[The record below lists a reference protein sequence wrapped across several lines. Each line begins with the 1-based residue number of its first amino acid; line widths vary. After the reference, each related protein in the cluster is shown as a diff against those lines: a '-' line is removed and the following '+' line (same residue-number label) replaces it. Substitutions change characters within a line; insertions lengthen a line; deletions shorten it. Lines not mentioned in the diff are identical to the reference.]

1 MIIMNKRL
9 NQYKP
14 QWIIT
19 SLLFAVIIGL
29 GLGYLIFQPTS
40 PPVATGDD
48 EHVHQAGETT
58 WTCSMHPQI
67 RQNEPGNCPICGME
81 LIPLTENTS
90 SDPLVLE
97 MTPAAVKLA
106 QIETTV
112 IEESGTSEQSLILS
126 GKIQEDERL
135 TASQVAHIP
144 GRIEKLYISF
154 QGESVTRGQKI
165 AKLYSPELIT
175 AQQELFQALKLTANN
190 PGLLVAARQKLAYWK
205 LTEAQIQE
213 IEASGTIQETFDI
226 YADASGIVTTRRVSV
241 GDYVKQGDVLF
252 DLVNLNRVWVLF
264 DAYEEDLSQIKVGDK
279 VQFTTGSVPGK
290 TFDTRI
296 TFIDPVINPQT
307 RVASIRGEVSNANR
321 SLKPEMFVKGELL
334 SPTSGEK
341 QLLLPK
347 SAVLWTGR
355 RSVVYVKVPEMT
367 VPSYRFQEIEL
378 GERVGGNYLI
388 NNGLLAGDE
397 VVTYGSFSIDAAAQL
412 NNQQSMMNRLVSN
425 EGNSPSDIP
434 QYASLTPQ
442 AFQEQ
447 LAEIVTAYLP
457 LKDALV
463 QADREAAQAQ
473 ANALRSKIE
482 AANMTLLK
490 GDIHAYWMT
499 QAKALAA
506 HAEEI
511 ASSEEISVQRDQFSF
526 LSAGLIETIQALGI
540 RGDTV
545 FVQHC
550 PMAIDNQG
558 ADWLSLQEEIRNP
571 YFGDQMLTCGS
582 VTQQLPAPIQQPE
595 TNPNQLHNH

>member
-1 MIIMNKRL
+1 MNKRL

-14 QWIIT
+14 QWIIAGI
-19 SLLFAVIIGL
+19 LLAVIIGL
-29 GLGYLIFQPTS
+29 GLGYLIFQPSS
-40 PPVATGDD
+40 PPVATGDA
-48 EHVHQAGETT
+48 EHVHEAGESI

-81 LIPLTENTS
+81 LIPLAENTS

-97 MTPAAVKLA
+97 MTAAAVKLA

-112 IEESGTSEQSLILS
+112 IEESGTMEQSLSLS

-135 TASQVAHIP
+135 AASQVAHIP
-144 GRIEKLYISF
+144 GRIEKLYVSF
-154 QGESVTRGQKI
+154 QGESVARGQRI

-175 AQQELFQALKLTANN
+175 AQQELFQALKLTSNN
-190 PGLLVAARQKLAYWK
+190 PGLLAAARQKLAYWK

-213 IEASGTIQETFDI
+213 MEASGTIQETFDI

-241 GDYVKQGDVLF
+241 GDYVKQGSVLF

-279 VQFTTGSVPGK
+279 VQFTTASVPGK
-290 TFDTRI
+290 TFNTRI

-334 SPTSGEK
+334 SPTSAEN

-355 RSVVYVKVPEMT
+355 RSVVYVKVPDMI
-367 VPSYRFQEIEL
+367 VPSFRFQEIEL

-388 NNGLLAGDE
+388 NNGLQAGDE

-412 NNQQSMMNRLVSN
+412 NNQQSMMNRMVSN

-447 LAEIVTAYLP
+447 LAEIVAAYLP

-463 QADREAAQAQ
+463 HANRETAQAE
-473 ANALRSKIE
+473 ANELLSKIE
-482 AANMTLLK
+482 AADMTLLK
-490 GDIHAYWMT
+490 GDIHTYWMA

-550 PMAIDNQG
+550 PMAMDNQG
-558 ADWLSLQEEIRNP
+558 ADWLSLQEEIQNP

-582 VTQQLPAPIQQPE
+582 VVQQLPALVQQ
-595 TNPNQLHNH
+595 TKPNSPQIHNH